1 LRKFTQK
8 TLRNLNMSFKCKVCG
23 QEFETERK
31 LHSHLKK
38 HDLRVAAYY
47 QKYYPRYDLHD
58 GKIIKFKSKDY
69 YFKTNFNTRTN
80 QLKWI
85 DNLPQDEAEN
95 YLKEILLKRKKEKDL
110 KYSPCQVELRSLA
123 SPSVISFEKKF
134 DNYYKLCESLGFK
147 NKYEKIQDIAL
158 ATSHKDCKVYV
169 DTREQLPLKFNLP
182 TEVKGLKFGDY
193 ALSEKSLTCNCYIE
207 RKSLADFISTISVS
221 NYDRFCREIER
232 AAENEANLIIVIEDT
247 LTNALSFPFLPY
259 ISKKIKVTPEFIF
272 HKVRAMIQKY
282 DHIQFLFVKGRK
294 ESVRVIEKI
303 FFSKCIYKKIDLQ
316 LAYDKKIL

>member
-1 LRKFTQK
+1 MT
-8 TLRNLNMSFKCKVCG
+8 FKCKACD

-47 QKYYPRYDLHD
+47 QQYYPRYDLYD
-58 GKIIKFKSKDY
+58 GKIIKFKSKEY
-69 YFKTNFNTRTN
+69 YLNTEFNNKSNR
-80 QLKWI
+80 LKWL
-85 DNLPQDEAEN
+85 DKLPLNEAKK
-95 YLKEILLKRKKEKDL
+95 YLKKILRDRKEKKAL
-110 KYSPCQVELRSLA
+110 TYSPCQVELRSLA
-123 SPSVISFEKKF
+123 LPSIISFEKKF
-134 DNYYKLCESLGFK
+134 PDYYKLCKSLGFK
-147 NKYEKIQDIAL
+147 NKYQSPQSIITANSQ
-158 ATSHKDCKVYV
+158 KDCKIYV

-207 RKSLADFISTISVS
+207 RKTLADFISTISVL

-232 AAENEANLIIVIEDT
+232 AAENDANLIIVIEDS
-247 LTNALSFPFLPY
+247 LTHALSFPFLPY

-272 HKVRAMIQKY
+272 HKVRDMIQKY
-282 DHIQFLFVKGRK
+282 DHIQFLFVNGRK

-316 LAYDKKIL
+316 LSYDKKVL

>member
-1 LRKFTQK
+1 
-8 TLRNLNMSFKCKVCG
+8 MSFKCKVCG

-38 HDLRVAAYY
+38 HDLRVASYY

-69 YFKTNFNTRTN
+69 YFSREFNTRTN
-80 QLKWI
+80 QLKWL
-85 DNLPQDEAEN
+85 NSLPDEEAKE
-95 YLKEILLKRKKEKDL
+95 YLKKLLLERKEKKNL
-110 KYSPCQVELRSLA
+110 IYSPSQVELRTTSI
-123 SPSVISFEKKF
+123 PSIISFEKKF
-134 DNYYKLCESLGFK
+134 NDYYKLCESLGFK
-147 NKYEKIQDIAL
+147 NKYKNIENIAT
-158 ATSHKDCKVYV
+158 ASIPKTKDLKVYV
-169 DTREQLPLKFNLP
+169 DSREQLPLKFNLP
-182 TEVKGLKFGDY
+182 TEVRGLKFGDY

-207 RKSLADFISTISVS
+207 RKSLSDFISTISVQ

-232 AAENEANLIIVIEDT
+232 AYENEANLIIVVEDT
-247 LTNALSFPFLPY
+247 LTNALSFPYLPH
-259 ISKKIKVTPEFIF
+259 ISRKIKVTPEFIF
-272 HKVRAMIQKY
+272 HQVRDMIQKY

-303 FFSKCIYKKIDLQ
+303 FFSKCVYKDIDLQ

>member
-1 LRKFTQK
+1 
-8 TLRNLNMSFKCKVCG
+8 MSFECKACG

-38 HDLRVAAYY
+38 HDLRVASYY

-69 YFKTNFNTRTN
+69 YFSREFNTRTN
-80 QLKWI
+80 QLKWL
-85 DNLPQDEAEN
+85 NSLPDEEAKE
-95 YLKEILLKRKKEKDL
+95 YLKKLLLERKEKKNL
-110 KYSPCQVELRSLA
+110 IYSPSQVELRTTSI
-123 SPSVISFEKKF
+123 PSIISFEKKF
-134 DNYYKLCESLGFK
+134 NDYYKLCESLGFK
-147 NKYEKIQDIAL
+147 NKYKNIENIAT
-158 ATSHKDCKVYV
+158 ASIPKTKDLKVYV
-169 DTREQLPLKFNLP
+169 DSREQLPLKFNLP
-182 TEVKGLKFGDY
+182 TEVRGLKFGDY

-207 RKSLADFISTISVS
+207 RKSLSDFISTISVQ

-232 AAENEANLIIVIEDT
+232 AYEDEANLIIVVEDT
-247 LTNALSFPFLPY
+247 LTNALSFPYLPH
-259 ISKKIKVTPEFIF
+259 ISRKIKVTPEFIF
-272 HKVRAMIQKY
+272 HQVRDMIQKY

-303 FFSKCIYKKIDLQ
+303 FFSKCVYKDIDLQ

>member
-1 LRKFTQK
+1 
-8 TLRNLNMSFKCKVCG
+8 MIFKCKACD

-38 HDLRVAAYY
+38 HDLRIAAYY
-47 QKYYPRYDLHD
+47 QKYCPRYDLHD
-58 GKIIKFKSKDY
+58 GKIIKFKSKEY
-69 YFKTNFNTRTN
+69 YLNTQFNTKTN
-80 QLKWI
+80 QLKWL
-85 DNLPQDEAEN
+85 DKLPEKEAKD
-95 YLKEILLKRKKEKDL
+95 YLKKILTERKEKKGL
-110 KYSPCQVELRSLA
+110 VYSPCQVELRSLA
-123 SPSVISFEKKF
+123 CPSIISFEKKF
-134 DNYYKLCESLGFK
+134 NDYYDLCKSLGFK
-147 NKYEKIQDIAL
+147 NKYQKIQNITTGSFD
-158 ATSHKDCKVYV
+158 KDCKVYI
-169 DTREQLPLKFNLP
+169 DSREQLPLKFNLP

-207 RKSLADFISTISVS
+207 RKSLADFISTISVL

-232 AAENEANLIIVIEDT
+232 AAENDANLIIVIDDT

-259 ISKKIKVTPEFIF
+259 ISKKIRVTPEFIF
-272 HKVRAMIQKY
+272 HKVRGMIQKY

-316 LAYDKKIL
+316 LSYDKKIL